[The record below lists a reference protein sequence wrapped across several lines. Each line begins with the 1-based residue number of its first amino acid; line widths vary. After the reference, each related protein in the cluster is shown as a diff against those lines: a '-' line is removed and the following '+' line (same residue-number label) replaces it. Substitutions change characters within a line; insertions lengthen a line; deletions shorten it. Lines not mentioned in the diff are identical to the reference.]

1 MAYER
6 KRDPATPTAAETGK
20 IDRSN
25 WSLQDRIPERERELH
40 KKKNRRDLQ
49 MVHLEYS
56 AKH

>member
-25 WSLQDRIPERERELH
+25 WSLQDRIPERERAAQKEEPQRPA
-40 KKKNRRDLQ
+40 NGPP
-49 MVHLEYS
+49 
-56 AKH
+56 